1 MDGWECETSW
11 RTLPRPFC
19 LTFNMHFNICV
30 RTLHPPRVLCGLTR
44 MIFLKVSW
52 LLPNLEVCGERVNLG
67 GFGESFYNVIACF
80 YGNGN
85 NLKVVFSSSVR
96 GEVST
101 LRYLCLDGL
110 TVSGTRLRRVRD
122 VDMKRDFAFV
132 VCISNIFSI
141 LSQFFSLMYCS
152 QFASVPAKL
161 CVLQV

>member
-1 MDGWECETSW
+1 MS
-11 RTLPRPFC
+11 LY
-19 LTFNMHFNICV
+19 
-30 RTLHPPRVLCGLTR
+30 GLTQ

-52 LLPNLEVCGERVNLG
+52 LLPNLEVYGERVNLG

-85 NLKVVFSSSVR
+85 KLKVVFSSSVR

-132 VCISNIFSI
+132 VCTPI
-141 LSQFFSLMYCS
+141 LCFSLCHAIWFVS
-152 QFASVPAKL
+152 RL
-161 CVLQV
+161 CYIIHVLQI

>member
-1 MDGWECETSW
+1 
-11 RTLPRPFC
+11 
-19 LTFNMHFNICV
+19 
-30 RTLHPPRVLCGLTR
+30 

-52 LLPNLEVCGERVNLG
+52 LLPNLEVYGERVNLG

-85 NLKVVFSSSVR
+85 KLKVVFSSSVR

-132 VCISNIFSI
+132 VCTSILCSI
-141 LSQFFSLMYCS
+141 LSLSHPLHPYILYYVMWFIHIT
-152 QFASVPAKL
+152 PG
-161 CVLQV
+161 